1 MSIRVVVVDDHP
13 DVLLGAAAYLGNCP
27 DIRLIGQAQTISE
40 AINLIRDH
48 QPQVALVDL
57 ELPRAPGEAAEYL
70 GGLAIARAVRA
81 ANLVTRII
89 VMTGHQDRSGLVAV
103 QPFVESKPRVIYDY
117 LLKTATPQERIE
129 AIRRTAQGLGRP
141 LKFDVPKLT
150 PRERIVLRYMALGLE
165 NAEIAQKLVVAPST
179 VASHVKSLMAKIL
192 SDPGIEEG
200 QLRRTRTLCVRR
212 ALEYG
217 ILRPDQINRNHL
229 GRDIAAQPG
238 A

>member
-13 DVLLGAAAYLGNCP
+13 DVLLGAAAYLGSCP
-27 DIRLIGQAQTISE
+27 DIRLAGQAQTIAE
-40 AINLIRDH
+40 AVNLIREV
-48 QPQVALVDL
+48 QPQVALIDL
-57 ELPRAPGEAAEYL
+57 ELPRAPGEVAEYL
-70 GGLAIARAVRA
+70 GGLTIARAVRA
-81 ANLVTRII
+81 SNLPTRLI
-89 VMTGHQDRSGLVAV
+89 VMTGHQDRSGLVAI
-103 QPFVESKPRVIYDY
+103 QPFVECKPRVVYDY

-129 AIRRTAQGLGRP
+129 AIRRTAQVVGRP
-141 LKFDVPKLT
+141 LKLDVPKLT

-192 SDPGIEEG
+192 SEPSVEDG

-229 GRDIAAQPG
+229 GRDIAARSG
-238 A
+238 G

>member
-27 DIRLIGQAQTISE
+27 DIRLVAQAQTIAE
-40 AINLIRDH
+40 ALTAIRDH

-57 ELPRAPGEAAEYL
+57 ELPRAVGEAAEYL
-70 GGLAIARAVRA
+70 GGIQIARAIRGGGWP
-81 ANLVTRII
+81 TRLI
-89 VMTGHQDRSGLVAV
+89 VMTGHQDRSGLVAA
-103 QPFVESKPRVIYDY
+103 QPFVDCKPRVIYDY

-129 AIRRTAQGLGRP
+129 AIRHAAQGVGRP
-141 LKFDVPKLT
+141 LKFDAPKLT

-165 NAEIAQKLVVAPST
+165 NGEIAQKLVVAPST

-192 SDPGIEEG
+192 SEPGVDEG

-212 ALEYG
+212 ALEFG

-229 GRDIAAQPG
+229 GRDPVRG
-238 A
+238 T

>member
-1 MSIRVVVVDDHP
+1 
-13 DVLLGAAAYLGNCP
+13 
-27 DIRLIGQAQTISE
+27 
-40 AINLIRDH
+40 
-48 QPQVALVDL
+48 
-57 ELPRAPGEAAEYL
+57 
-70 GGLAIARAVRA
+70 
-81 ANLVTRII
+81 
-89 VMTGHQDRSGLVAV
+89 
-103 QPFVESKPRVIYDY
+103 VESKPRVVYDY

-129 AIRRTAQGLGRP
+129 AIRRTAQGMARP

-192 SDPGIEEG
+192 SDPAVEEG

-229 GRDIAAQPG
+229 GRDTARPVV
-238 A
+238 

>member
-13 DVLLGAAAYLGNCP
+13 DVLLGAAAYLGSCP
-27 DIRLIGQAQTISE
+27 DIRLAGQAQTIAE
-40 AINLIRDH
+40 AVNLIREV
-48 QPQVALVDL
+48 QPQVALIDL
-57 ELPRAPGEAAEYL
+57 ELPRAPGEVAEYL
-70 GGLAIARAVRA
+70 GGLTIARAVRA
-81 ANLVTRII
+81 SNLPTRLI
-89 VMTGHQDRSGLVAV
+89 VMTGHQDRSGLVAI
-103 QPFVESKPRVIYDY
+103 QPFVECKPRVVYDY

-129 AIRRTAQGLGRP
+129 AIRRTAQGVGRP
-141 LKFDVPKLT
+141 LKLDVPKLT

-192 SDPGIEEG
+192 SEPSVEDG

-229 GRDIAAQPG
+229 GRDIAARSG
-238 A
+238 G

>member
-1 MSIRVVVVDDHP
+1 MSIRVIVVDDHP

-27 DIRLIGQAQTISE
+27 DIRLVAQAQTISE
-40 AINLIRDH
+40 ALILIRDH

-57 ELPRAPGEAAEYL
+57 ELPRAAGEAAEYL

-81 ANLVTRII
+81 GSWSTRLI

-103 QPFVESKPRVIYDY
+103 QPFVESKPRVVYDY
-117 LLKTATPQERIE
+117 LIKTATPQERIE
-129 AIRRTAQGLGRP
+129 AIRHTAQGIGRP
-141 LKFDVPKLT
+141 LKLDVPRLT

-165 NAEIAQKLVVAPST
+165 NGEIAQKLVVAPST

-192 SDPGIEEG
+192 AEPGVDEG

-229 GRDIAAQPG
+229 GRDLVR
-238 A
+238 